1 MMDPITISAVLS
13 ATVLGIL
20 AKNIA
25 GWLVKSSDKNPKIT
39 IKTED
44 GQSLEIPLSSLTSAK
59 NVAEVIK
66 QLRTNNVTRSN

>member
-13 ATVLGIL
+13 ATILGAL

-44 GQSLEIPLSSLTSAK
+44 GQSLEIRISSLTSAK

-66 QLRTNNVTRSN
+66 QLRTNNVTLSN